1 MYKLTRLVTLADPAS
16 APALADDIRALAA
29 AYSVSRQLV
38 APTLPGSH
46 FGGDLIAHFAFD
58 DAAQCA
64 AFDTALAP
72 LLAVPTVVSVDGVAY
87 QSGAG
92 GRSDDPGL
100 ANGVYRV
107 LLLSV
112 DEGTD
117 PALVERFEAE
127 TRMMPHYIP
136 AIRNWQLSRVDTATG
151 ARRWTHVWEQEYA
164 DAAGL
169 MGPYMMHPYHWAR
182 IDRWFDPEC
191 PDRIVDARLC
201 HSFCAMQASVL

>member
-29 AYSVSRQLV
+29 AHSVSRQLV
-38 APTLPGSH
+38 TPTLPGSH
-46 FGGDLIAHFAFD
+46 FGGDVIGHFAFD
-58 DAAQCA
+58 DAVQCA
-64 AFDTALAP
+64 AFDAALAP
-72 LLAVPTVVSVDGVAY
+72 LLAVPTVASIDGVAY
-87 QSGAG
+87 QSGVSG
-92 GRSDDPGL
+92 QSDPGL

-112 DEGTD
+112 DEGSD

-136 AIRNWQLSRVDTATG
+136 AIRSWQLSRVDTATG

-164 DAAGL
+164 DAGGL
-169 MGPYMMHPYHWAR
+169 LGPYMKHPYHWAR
-182 IDRWFDPEC
+182 IDRWFDREC

-201 HSFCAMQASVL
+201 HSFCAMDASVL

>member
-16 APALADDIRALAA
+16 ASPLADEIRAMAA
-29 AYSVSRQLV
+29 AHSAYRQLV
-38 APTLPGSH
+38 APTLTGSH
-46 FGGDLIAHFAFD
+46 FGGDILAHFSFD
-58 DAAQCA
+58 DAAGRD
-64 AFDTALAP
+64 AFGKALAP
-72 LLAVPTVVSVDGVAY
+72 LLTNPAVASVDGVAY

-92 GRSDDPGL
+92 GRADPGL

-112 DEGTD
+112 AEGVDAT
-117 PALVERFEAE
+117 AIGRFEAE

-136 AIRNWQLSRVDTATG
+136 AIRNWQLSRADEATG

-164 DAAGL
+164 DAGGL

-201 HSFCAMQASVL
+201 HSSCAMEASVL

>member
-16 APALADDIRALAA
+16 ASALADEIHALAA
-29 AYSVSRQLV
+29 AHFASRQLV
-38 APTLPGSH
+38 APALPGSH

-58 DAAQCA
+58 DAARRTD
-64 AFDTALAP
+64 FDAALAP
-72 LLAVPTVVSVDGVAY
+72 LLAAPAVASVDGVAY
-87 QSGAG
+87 EGGAG
-92 GRSDDPGL
+92 GRSDPEL

-107 LLLSV
+107 LLLSI

-117 PALVERFEAE
+117 PAVVARFEAE

-136 AIRNWQLSRVDTATG
+136 AIRNWQLSRADDAIG
-151 ARRWTHVWEQEYA
+151 ARRWTHVWEQAYA
-164 DAAGL
+164 DAGGL

-201 HSFCAMQASVL
+201 HSFCAMEASVL